1 MSSSLAG
8 RIAAS
13 VAELAS
19 TVDAVGPEELL
30 GSLKETL
37 DDGVGLARA
46 EYALTRTGVVHL
58 AVMLALATCVLIGLG
73 LTLLLSLGYAVY
85 LLTGSIALALLLTS
99 LVQVGLL
106 IALKMCVDHVAPQ
119 LTFPRLRAHL
129 SKLRTPVPQF

>member
-1 MSSSLAG
+1 MSSSLAD

-58 AVMLALATCVLIGLG
+58 AVILALATCALIGLG
-73 LTLLLSLGYAVY
+73 LTLLLSFGYAIY
-85 LLTGSIALALLLTS
+85 LLSGSIALALLLIS
-99 LVQVGLL
+99 LAQIGLL
-106 IALKMCVDHVAPQ
+106 IALKMSADHVAPQ

-129 SKLRTPVPQF
+129 AKLRMPSPQF